1 MLKEGKTL
9 ELFPKRKYPFKC
21 EIHKG
26 ISSQTKPEKKKY
38 LITRPMTKEMLKEFS
53 SKRKIMPDRSTKVQ
67 DRMNSNVSKYVG
79 KSKIDSTRY

>member
-26 ISSQTKPEKKKY
+26 VSSQTKPEKKIPYHQTYDKRNAKG
-38 LITRPMTKEMLKEFS
+38 IFKQKENYARQKHKNAGQNEQQCKVNMWVNLK
-53 SKRKIMPDRSTKVQ
+53 
-67 DRMNSNVSKYVG
+67 
-79 KSKIDSTRY
+79 